1 MARRF
6 QTVWWVTHFY
16 SLSIK
21 SLNNRLDNSYL
32 LVCRRWKIY
41 LDSQQILVFNTVQL
55 CEGLKNAMTNPVDLF
70 YIISDMSPR
79 WPHEIQAGCWLRAQR
94 NPRGENHTGFLHV
107 TPQSAS
113 QPSSKPQSWRWRTLA
128 GSLMPVWGPS
138 STCCCAG
145 RAASINC
152 CTGSSSSS
160 LCSTT
165 SSVLF
170 TGIVSETT
178 LSSSASQKPDFK
190 LGFLFLLFFNQGEG
204 MFNMLKTHYMKI

>member
-1 MARRF
+1 M
-6 QTVWWVTHFY
+6 T
-16 SLSIK
+16 
-21 SLNNRLDNSYL
+21 NST
-32 LVCRRWKIY
+32 
-41 LDSQQILVFNTVQL
+41 FNTMQL

-70 YIISDMSPR
+70 YIILDMSPW
-79 WPHEIQAGCWLRAQR
+79 WPHEIQAGCWLWAQT

-113 QPSSKPQSWRWRTLA
+113 QPTSKQQSWRWRTLA

-160 LCSTT
+160 LFSTT

-170 TGIVSETT
+170 TGTISETM
-178 LSSSASQKPDFK
+178 LSSSKGFSCSEWLKHDWITETRTGASQKPDFNCDS
-190 LGFLFLLFFNQGEG
+190 FFYYYFFNLGEW